1 MSDPVLNDSPWGYWL
16 LASDESDSSG
26 NGNDLTVLSGDR
38 NDQEFGGYSG
48 FGAIYGTRG
57 PVVWDT
63 GFSLSGDYTIRAL
76 VQRDGA
82 MVTLFGDG
90 ADQIRVQWGGAMF
103 PGGGSSSS
111 WGYTPYDTPVWL
123 YVVVSGGT
131 ATYYWANWDT
141 PTDIHSGSAGTA
153 LAGTLRLG
161 DLGAN
166 DMYAQVA
173 AFPVALSAWRVAIQ
187 MTGAEPELP
196 ESAQN
201 LVTEM
206 LADSPQAVYAVP
218 SEYDTVP
225 DESGSAS
232 DATLTAGT
240 GFDSAATTNAGFDS
254 SDSEWDLPVALDT
267 GTFTVEFGFRAATDS
282 PVDDVDVFTGD
293 VSITAIGSGGT
304 TTYTATAGGDTATW
318 STGWDPNA
326 HLVGVT
332 WDSGGDLILYVDGVA
347 RDTVTVTGAIAPD
360 PTVTVQS
367 GDPSQFVG
375 TVAVYDAALS
385 GARMAAHAA
394 TILPPLMHRVEVDD
408 FDRADGPIGNT
419 SFLGLPWTARG
430 GTPVVASNEATG
442 GMATVVGIPT
452 PMGVVASISDGGGS
466 DTATIGLWSDGVGS
480 GTGLYGAMVDFGSGN
495 VSLITQT
502 APASWLTS
510 GGPYP
515 ADLSAGV
522 IELRVQF
529 DRFATFEDLV
539 PAPSTDEV
547 WAASVWVD
555 DVLIASNVPFNGLRS
570 FTIGQADMYT
580 GEVVAP
586 VGWDTSGP
594 TTLEWIDALEGFHEL
609 GQAAQPAQVGGLEF
623 RFWPFDGVQLG
634 FSQQNPQQG
643 GLQPPPD
650 PVRDSR
656 PVFLGASPTVPQR
669 GGIHAIWTNGPIP
682 PPDIPPVFPP
692 GWVNP
697 PGWAPQWVGVGPPP
711 ADLQVAGYPYRVAAS
726 CSPTLSSEGS
736 GSLSVYPPGPSLGS
750 VITFNSGGSAVFTG
764 YADAVTTIV
773 SDQNEE
779 SGQLVNVEAKDML
792 SIDWGET
799 VVWPD
804 FGATEPIRLGA
815 PPQDDREFGWPMI
828 AILDDT
834 QLAALTPSIANDP
847 SKYGTNDEVL
857 PLPSDFPDPTARW
870 IWDTSPD
877 SESQPQG
884 WVYFR
889 VGFGTWPGRHAIFL
903 NAWDYAKMWVDGA
916 MVAEVTTPG
925 QTVRF
930 DVDFDWDFHLVCIA
944 AYNEGG
950 PAGVIAT
957 IMKHSTDGSGLLAVG
972 NGSGLDAPAMNTRGG
987 WQTLAYPDRTLRAS
1001 TGKVLLRLL
1010 DEANNRGAP
1019 AGQWSASFTAEA
1031 DSRGRAWP
1039 DDDNL
1044 VTLKTGQTYWDVLN
1058 MLAEDRID
1066 FAASPAGKTLYI
1078 YQKNKGAEAVSQPWA
1093 PGVHA
1098 ESLENEVRGR

>member
-1 MSDPVLNDSPWGYWL
+1 MSDPVLNDSPWGYWPL
-16 LASDESDSSG
+16 SFDGADVSG
-26 NGNDLTVLSGDR
+26 NGRDLTIHAGGMGG
-38 NDQEFGGYSG
+38 QEFGGYSG
-48 FGAIYGTRG
+48 FDGLYGTRG
-57 PVVWDT
+57 LVEWST
-63 GFSLSGDYTIRAL
+63 GFSPSGDWSMRI
-76 VQRDGA
+76 VIQRDGYGDIA
-82 MVTLFGDG
+82 RDDG
-90 ADQIRVQWGGAMF
+90 AAVTWGGTTLSG
-103 PGGGSSSS
+103 PGGGSWL
-111 WGYTPYDTPVWL
+111 WGWTPYNIP
-123 YVVVSGGT
+123 VVVYLVASGGT
-131 ATYYWANWDT
+131 INYWFADWTSRSDAT
-141 PTDIHSGSAGTA
+141 SGSFGGSFT
-153 LAGTLRLG
+153 GPIRFSSRY
-161 DLGAN
+161 
-166 DMYAQVA
+166 MYASVA
-173 AFPVALSAWRVAIQ
+173 VFDYALSPWRVAIQ

-196 ESAQN
+196 STAQN

-225 DESGSAS
+225 DEAGSAS

-254 SDSEWDLPVALDT
+254 ADSEWDLPVALDT

-293 VSITAIGSGGT
+293 VSVTAIGSGGT
-304 TTYTATAGGDTATW
+304 ITYTATAGGDTATW

-347 RDTVTVTGAIAPD
+347 RDTVTVTGSIAPD

-375 TVAVYDAALS
+375 TVALYDAALS

-419 SFLGLPWTARG
+419 SLLGLPWTARG
-430 GTPVVASNEATG
+430 GTPVVASNGATG

-452 PMGVVASISDGGGS
+452 PMGVVASISDGGSS

-609 GQAAQPAQVGGLEF
+609 GQPAQPDQTGGLEF
-623 RFWPFDGVQLG
+623 RFWPFDGVLLG

-650 PVRDSR
+650 PIRDSR

-669 GGIHAIWTNGPIP
+669 GGIRTVWTNGPLP
-682 PPDIPPVFPP
+682 PPPVGEPPI
-692 GWVNP
+692 
-697 PGWAPQWVGVGPPP
+697 WVGVGAPT
-711 ADLQVAGYPYRVAAS
+711 DELQVAGYEYKDTNAS
-726 CSPTLSSEGS
+726 CNPTLNGPGS
-736 GSLSVYPPGPSLGS
+736 GQMTVLPPGPALGD
-750 VITFNSGGSAVFTG
+750 VLTFSSGGSVVFTG
-764 YADAVTTIV
+764 YVDAVKTVIAN
-773 SDQNEE
+773 QAEE
-779 SGQLVNVEAKDML
+779 SGQLVSVNAVDML
-792 SIDWGET
+792 SIDWTET
-799 VVWPD
+799 VIWPD
-804 FGATEPIRLGA
+804 FGAFEPIRLGA
-815 PPQDDREFGWPMI
+815 PPQDDREWGWPMNG
-828 AILDDT
+828 LVDEDNE
-834 QLAALTPSIANDP
+834 AALVSSVGNNPDL
-847 SKYGTNDEVL
+847 YGTVNEVL
-857 PLPSDFPDPTARW
+857 PIPDNWPDSTARW
-870 IWDTSPD
+870 MWDKSPD
-877 SESQPQG
+877 EESQPQG
-884 WVYFR
+884 WVFFR
-889 VGFGTWPGRHAIFL
+889 VPFGTWPGRYACFL
-903 NAWDYAKMWVDGA
+903 NAWDYAKMWIDGA
-916 MVAEVTTPG
+916 MIAEVTTPG

-930 DVDFDWDFHLVCIA
+930 DVDFDWDYHLIAIA

-950 PAGVIAT
+950 SAGVMCS
-957 IMKHSTDGSGLLAVG
+957 IMKHSTDGSGLLAAP
-972 NGSGLDAPAMNTRGG
+972 NQSGLDAPAMNSRGG
-987 WQTLAYPDRTLRAS
+987 WKTLAYPERTLRGS
-1001 TGKVLLRLL
+1001 TGKVLRTLVR
-1010 DEANNRGAP
+1010 EAAARGAP
-1019 AGQWSASFTAEA
+1019 AGGWSCSFTDQA
-1031 DSRGRAWP
+1031 DSAGRAWP
-1039 DDDNL
+1039 EDESL
-1044 VTLKTGQTYWDVLN
+1044 VTTKTGQTYWDALN
-1058 MLAEDRID
+1058 MFAEDRID
-1066 FAASPAGKTLYI
+1066 FHPSPAGKTLYV
-1078 YQKNKGAEAVSQPWA
+1078 YRKGEGAGSVAQPWA
-1093 PGVHA
+1093 HTVHA
-1098 ESLENEVRGR
+1098 ESLETEVRGR

>member
-1 MSDPVLNDSPWGYWL
+1 MSDPVLNDSPWGYWV

-103 PGGGSSSS
+103 PGGVSSSS

-375 TVAVYDAALS
+375 TVALYDAALS

-419 SFLGLPWTARG
+419 SFLGLPWATLSG
-430 GTPVVASNEATG
+430 SPVVASNEATG
-442 GMATVVGIPT
+442 GWASLQAIPCVR
-452 PMGVVASISDGGGS
+452 GVVASATNGGGFGS
-466 DTATIGLWSDGVGS
+466 VVLGIHSSGITSGV
-480 GTGLYGAMVDFGSGN
+480 LVDFGSGEVTLCTVN
-495 VSLITQT
+495 GGSTY
-502 APASWLTS
+502 LT
-510 GGPYP
+510 PQVWVT
-515 ADLSAGV
+515 DLSAGV
-522 IELRVQF
+522 AEIRVQM
-529 DRFATFEDLV
+529 DRVGLYDFGAGPV
-539 PAPSTDEV
+539 PSWMCSV
-547 WAASVWVD
+547 WADGALLAS
-555 DVLIASNVPFNGLRS
+555 DVAASALSAADPANFAPQVSWLA
-570 FTIGQADMYT
+570 IG
-580 GEVVAP
+580 G
-586 VGWDTSGP
+586 G
-594 TTLEWIDALEGFHEL
+594 TLEWIDALEGFHGGV

-669 GGIHAIWTNGPIP
+669 GGIRVIWTNGTPPTPPAP
-682 PPDIPPVFPP
+682 PPGYPQLPPP
-692 GWVNP
+692 
-697 PGWAPQWVGVGPPP
+697 WVGVGSPPS
-711 ADLQVAGYPYRVAAS
+711 DLQVSGHPYRVAAS
-726 CSPTLSSEGS
+726 CQPTLNNAGS
-736 GSLSVYPPGPSLGS
+736 GSFTVVPPGPALGDE
-750 VITFNSGGSAVFTG
+750 ITFTSGGSAVFTG
-764 YADAVTTIV
+764 YADSITTV
-773 SDQNEE
+773 QVDPGEE
-779 SGQLVNVEAKDML
+779 SGQLVTAECVDLL
-792 SIDWGET
+792 SIDWTET

-804 FGATEPIRLGA
+804 FGAFEPIRLGA
-815 PPQDDREFGWPMI
+815 PPQDDREWGWPMNGL
-828 AILDDT
+828 LDD
-834 QLAALTPSIANDP
+834 QSVAGIVPSFGNDP
-847 SKYGTNDEVL
+847 ARWGTPDEVL
-857 PLPSDFPDPTARW
+857 PIPSDWPDSTARW
-870 IWDTSPD
+870 MWDITPD
-877 SESQPQG
+877 WTAQPQG
-884 WVYFR
+884 WVYFQ
-889 VGFGTWPGRHAIFL
+889 VPFGTWPGRYAVFL
-903 NAWDYAKMWVDGA
+903 NAWDYAKCWIDGA

-950 PAGVIAT
+950 PAGVMFSC
-957 IMKHSTDGSGLLAVG
+957 MKHSTDGSGLLATG
-972 NGSGLDAPAMNTRGG
+972 NGSGLDAPAMNSRGG
-987 WQTLAYPDRTLRAS
+987 WKCLPYPEHSLRGS
-1001 TGKVLLRLL
+1001 TGYVLRRLVR
-1010 DEANNRGAP
+1010 EASARGAP
-1019 AGQWSASFTAEA
+1019 AGQWTCSFTDEA
-1031 DSRGRAWP
+1031 DSNGTAWGE
-1039 DDDNL
+1039 DEGII
-1044 VTLKTGQTYWDVLN
+1044 VTKTGQTYWDVLN

-1066 FAASPAGKTLYI
+1066 FYASPSGRTLYAHR
-1078 YQKNKGAEAVSQPWA
+1078 KGDGAGSVSQPWA

-1098 ESLENEVRGR
+1098 ESLEVTVSGR

>member
-1 MSDPVLNDSPWGYWL
+1 MSDPVLNDSPWGYWPL
-16 LASDESDSSG
+16 SFDGADVSG
-26 NGNDLTVLSGDR
+26 NGRDLTIHAGGMGG
-38 NDQEFGGYSG
+38 QEFGGYSG
-48 FGAIYGTRG
+48 FDGLYGTRG
-57 PVVWDT
+57 LVEWST
-63 GFSLSGDYTIRAL
+63 GFSPSGDWSMRIV
-76 VQRDGA
+76 VQRDGYGDIA
-82 MVTLFGDG
+82 RDDG
-90 ADQIRVQWGGAMF
+90 AAVTWGGTTLSG
-103 PGGGSSSS
+103 PGGGSWS
-111 WGYTPYDTPVWL
+111 WGWTPYNIP
-123 YVVVSGGT
+123 VVVYLVASGGT
-131 ATYYWANWDT
+131 INYWFADWTSRSDAT
-141 PTDIHSGSAGTA
+141 SGSFGGSFT
-153 LAGTLRLG
+153 GPIRFSSRY
-161 DLGAN
+161 
-166 DMYAQVA
+166 MYASVA
-173 AFPVALSAWRVAIQ
+173 VFDYALSPWRVAIQ

-196 ESAQN
+196 STAQN

-225 DESGSAS
+225 DEAGSAS

-254 SDSEWDLPVALDT
+254 ADSEWDLPVALDT

-293 VSITAIGSGGT
+293 VSVTAIGSGGT
-304 TTYTATAGGDTATW
+304 ITYTATAGGDTATW

-347 RDTVTVTGAIAPD
+347 RDTVTVTGSIAPD

-375 TVAVYDAALS
+375 TVAVYDTALS

-430 GTPVVASNEATG
+430 GTPVVASNGATG

-452 PMGVVASISDGGGS
+452 PMGVVASISDGGSS

-609 GQAAQPAQVGGLEF
+609 GQPAQPDQTGGLEF
-623 RFWPFDGVQLG
+623 RFWPFDGVLLG
-634 FSQQNPQQG
+634 SSTQGSQTG
-643 GLQPPPD
+643 GLAPPPD
-650 PVRDSR
+650 PIRDSR
-656 PVFLGASPTVPQR
+656 PVFLGASPNVPQR
-669 GGIHAIWTNGPIP
+669 GGIHTIWTNGTPPAPPAP
-682 PPDIPPVFPP
+682 PPGYPQLPPP
-692 GWVNP
+692 
-697 PGWAPQWVGVGPPP
+697 WVGVGSPPS
-711 ADLQVAGYPYRVAAS
+711 DLQVSGHPYRVAAS
-726 CSPTLSSEGS
+726 CQPTLNNAGS
-736 GSLSVYPPGPSLGS
+736 GSFTVVPPGPALGDE
-750 VITFNSGGSAVFTG
+750 ITFTSGGSAVFTG
-764 YADAVTTIV
+764 YADSITTV
-773 SDQNEE
+773 QVDPGEE
-779 SGQLVNVEAKDML
+779 SGQLVTAECVDLL
-792 SIDWGET
+792 SIDWTET

-804 FGATEPIRLGA
+804 FGAFEPIRLGA
-815 PPQDDREFGWPMI
+815 PPQDDREWGWPMNGL
-828 AILDDT
+828 LDD
-834 QLAALTPSIANDP
+834 QSVAGIVPSFGNDP
-847 SKYGTNDEVL
+847 ARWGTPDEVL
-857 PLPSDFPDPTARW
+857 PIPSDWPDSTARW
-870 IWDTSPD
+870 MWDITPD
-877 SESQPQG
+877 WTAQPQG
-884 WVYFR
+884 WVYFQ
-889 VGFGTWPGRHAIFL
+889 VPFGTWPGRHAIFL
-903 NAWDYAKMWVDGA
+903 NAWDYAKCWVDGA
-916 MVAEVTTPG
+916 LVAEVTTPG

-930 DVDFDWDFHLVCIA
+930 DVDFDWDFHLVAIA

-950 PAGVIAT
+950 PAGVMFSC
-957 IMKHSTDGSGLLAVG
+957 MKHSTDGSGLLATG
-972 NGSGLDAPAMNTRGG
+972 NGSGLDAPAMNSRGG
-987 WQTLAYPDRTLRAS
+987 WKCLPYPEHSLRGS
-1001 TGKVLLRLL
+1001 TGYVLRRLVR
-1010 DEANNRGAP
+1010 EASARGAP
-1019 AGQWSASFTAEA
+1019 AGQWTCSFTDEA
-1031 DSRGRAWP
+1031 DSNGAAWP
-1039 DDDNL
+1039 DDDNTV
-1044 VTLKTGQTYWDVLN
+1044 VTKTGQTYWDVLN

-1066 FAASPAGKTLYI
+1066 FHTSPSGRTLYA
-1078 YQKNKGAEAVSQPWA
+1078 YRKGDGAGSVSQPWA

-1098 ESLENEVRGR
+1098 ESLEVTVSGR